1 MTFHADD
8 PNFAHLKTQL
18 TNMFELYFPI
28 LLLLGLAVVLALTL
42 MLLSRYLGPHRP
54 NKPKLMPYE
63 SGMDP
68 YGQAKDRYSVSF
80 FLVAVEF
87 IVFDLEVVFIY
98 PWAVTYRDLGP
109 ESFWSMMVFITIL
122 LLGLVYTLRKGT
134 LDWDSKPKTTPAA
147 QK

>member
-1 MTFHADD
+1 MTFQADD
-8 PNFAHLKTQL
+8 PNFAHLKIHIAI
-18 TNMFELYFPI
+18 MFELYFPI
-28 LLLLGLAVVLALTL
+28 LLLLGLAIVLSVAL

-54 NKPKLMPYE
+54 NKSKLMPYE

-98 PWAVTYRDLGP
+98 PWAVTYQNLGP
-109 ESFWSMMVFITIL
+109 ESFWAMMVFITIL
-122 LLGLVYTLRKGT
+122 FLGLIYTLKKGT
-134 LDWDSKPKTTPAA
+134 LDWNAKPGPAV
-147 QK
+147 QETI

>member
-1 MTFHADD
+1 
-8 PNFAHLKTQL
+8 
-18 TNMFELYFPI
+18 MFELYFPI
-28 LLLLGLAVVLALTL
+28 LLLLGLAVGLSLAL

-87 IVFDLEVVFIY
+87 IVFDLEVVFVY
-98 PWAVTYRDLGP
+98 PWAVTYQNLGP
-109 ESFWSMMVFITIL
+109 ESFWAMMVFISVL
-122 LLGLVYTLRKGT
+122 LLGLVYTLKKGT
-134 LDWDSKPKTTPAA
+134 LDWNEKPAKATLPVNI
-147 QK
+147 